1 MGGLGGR
8 PNQTLLKDRLGIR
21 GLAGVFEGKRLRMVL
36 LVLGG
41 AAGLA
46 DFVAVGAHWG

>member
-8 PNQTLLKDRLGIR
+8 PNQTLSNYRLGIR
-21 GLAGVFEGKRLRMVL
+21 GLVGVFEGKRLRMVL

-46 DFVAVGAHWG
+46 DFVAVGAHRG